1 MTITKARL
9 QRGLKKVTKK
19 ALSAMHTVVEFI
31 SFPSGQFTTL
41 AIVNPPDENFDKY
54 QNCAI
59 AFRISD
65 LVSYNAM
72 GYSVRV
78 CLP

>member
-9 QRGLKKVTKK
+9 QRGLKKSYQESSVSN
-19 ALSAMHTVVEFI
+19 ATVVEFI
-31 SFPSGQFTTL
+31 SFPSGQFTTV
-41 AIVNPPDENFDKY
+41 AIVNPPDGNFDKS
-54 QNCAI
+54 QDCAI
-59 AFRISD
+59 AFRVCD

>member
-19 ALSAMHTVVEFI
+19 ALSARHTVVEFI
-31 SFPSGQFTTL
+31 SFPSGQFTTV
-41 AIVNPPDENFDKY
+41 AVNPPDENFDKY